1 MWKVKRMNTARIVV
15 LTIAVGAGGVA
26 AYLASGSDKGPAP
39 AEPVAQMPT
48 VDVLVARADIGL
60 GQSLK
65 PDDLQWQTWPAS
77 SNNNTFI
84 RRGERPDATT
94 QVAGWIARAPF
105 IAGEPIREQK
115 LVRADGSGF
124 MAAILPTGMRAISTE
139 ISPETGA
146 GGFILPNDRVDV
158 ILSKREK
165 GTDKNGP
172 DVVNSEVILTN
183 VRVLAIDQAPK
194 EKDGQN
200 AVVGK
205 TVTLELKP
213 EQAETLARSRQT
225 GTLAL
230 ALRSIADLNVVENR
244 TDDQVS
250 KRGDSVNVV
259 RYGVSS
265 PTTIQK

>member
-1 MWKVKRMNTARIVV
+1 MNTARIVV
-15 LTIAVGAGGVA
+15 LTIALGAGGVA
-26 AYLASGSDKGPAP
+26 AYLASRASDDKSVT
-39 AEPVAQMPT
+39 AEPTAQMQT
-48 VDVLVARADIGL
+48 VDVLVAKSDIGL

-65 PDDLQWQTWPAS
+65 PDDMQWQTWPAS
-77 SNNNTFI
+77 AASNTFI

-94 QVAGWIARAPF
+94 QVAGSIARAPF
-105 IAGEPIREQK
+105 VAGEPIREQK
-115 LVRADGSGF
+115 LVKADGSGF

-158 ILSKREK
+158 ILSKR
-165 GTDKNGP
+165 DKDPERSGP
-172 DVVNSEVILTN
+172 EVVNSEIILSN
-183 VRVLAIDQAPK
+183 VRVLAIDQAPR

-213 EQAETLARSRQT
+213 EQAETLARARQS

-230 ALRSIADLNVVENR
+230 ALRSIADLNMVENR
-244 TDDQVS
+244 TDDQTR

-259 RYGVSS
+259 RYGVQSS
-265 PTTIQK
+265 TTTQK

>member
-26 AYLASGSDKGPAP
+26 AYLASGSDEKPQIQ
-39 AEPVAQMPT
+39 PVAQLQT
-48 VDVLVARADIGL
+48 VDVLVAKGDIGL

-65 PDDLQWQTWPAS
+65 PDDMQWQTWPAS
-77 SNNNTFI
+77 SASNTFI

-94 QVAGWIARAPF
+94 QVTGSIARAPF
-105 IAGEPIREQK
+105 IAGEPIRDQK

-165 GTDKNGP
+165 SADRGVP
-172 DVVNSEVILTN
+172 DVVNSEIILTN

-213 EQAETLARSRQT
+213 EQAETLARARQS

-230 ALRSIADLNVVENR
+230 ALRSI
-244 TDDQVS
+244 TDVNAAAEGRSEDQIQ
-250 KRGDSVNVV
+250 KRSGSVNVV
-259 RYGVSS
+259 RYGVANQ
-265 PTTIQK
+265 TTAQK

>member
-39 AEPVAQMPT
+39 AVPVAQMPT

-77 SNNNTFI
+77 SNSNTFI
-84 RRGERPDATT
+84 RRGERPDAAT

-165 GTDKNGP
+165 GADKNGP
-172 DVVNSEVILTN
+172 DVVNSEIILTN

-244 TDDQVS
+244 TDDS
-250 KRGDSVNVV
+250 KRGESVSVV

-265 PTTIQK
+265 PTTMQK

>member
-15 LTIAVGAGGVA
+15 LTIAIGAGGVA
-26 AYLASGSDKGPAP
+26 AYLASGPDKAP
-39 AEPVAQMPT
+39 SEPVAQLPT
-48 VDVLVARADIGL
+48 VDVLVAKGDIGL
-60 GQSLK
+60 GKSVT
-65 PDDLQWQTWPAS
+65 PDDLQWQTWPTATAGG
-77 SNNNTFI
+77 NFI
-84 RRGERPDATT
+84 RRTERPAAQT
-94 QVAGWIARAPF
+94 QFVGWIARAPF

-115 LVRADGSGF
+115 LVKADGSGF

-158 ILSKREK
+158 ILSKR
-165 GTDKNGP
+165 DKNPDRAGP
-172 DVVNSEVILTN
+172 DTVTSEIILTN

-230 ALRSIADLNVVENR
+230 ALRSIADLNVTE
-244 TDDQVS
+244 TKPDDQIP
-250 KRGDSVNVV
+250 KRGDSVNIV
-259 RYGVSS
+259 RYGVPSQ
-265 PTTIQK
+265 TTTQK